1 VPLAPPFGTILSRKI
16 VPLSVIII
24 AEKEIVISGFKGFDP
39 IYVKKQTICRK
50 VKE

>member
-24 AEKEIVISGFKGFDP
+24 AKEEIVISGVKEFNP
-39 IYVKKQTICRK
+39 IYVKK
-50 VKE
+50 